1 MATVI
6 NFLKKKETV
15 EEKKAFIFTFILN
28 YYKELNKTGL
38 NIPYFLEARN
48 KYNELI
54 KNIKDVNIWYKKIKE
69 YIETI

>member
-28 YYKELNKTGL
+28 YYKELNKNGL